1 VDQRSAQTQLPV
13 AACVAV
19 IRFSEQRQHV
29 KPSISR
35 EVFISQAVAGA
46 YVEHYY

>member
-1 VDQRSAQTQLPV
+1 VDQRSAQTQLP

-29 KPSISR
+29 KPSISSR
-35 EVFISQAVAGA
+35 EGFISQ
-46 YVEHYY
+46 